1 MRGAAAAPGTPGVC
15 GRVPGTAGCPPPP
28 GLRDGAESRGRMR
41 FSFFFFFS
49 GFSLVFAEL
58 SEGQREPRRS
68 SARSKGQPRP
78 VLGVVFCPLGPL
90 GGGGQSSPG
99 RPGAE
104 GGALPAPRLP
114 AHTQAADGGGGWLC
128 QTHTH
133 THTPETPIILSLTRC
148 FCCPRL
154 LTLQHS
160 CQQAS
165 LRAQN
170 PHAAP
175 LPAPQPRTRQIEPCR
190 CLGGGSGGDGGL
202 GTARLSPARLGP
214 ARPGA
219 SRRGQARRRAL
230 GSDQAKGSCVALF
243 PALRSPNV

>member
-41 FSFFFFFS
+41 FSFFFFFRGFRWCLRSCRRGS
-49 GFSLVFAEL
+49 GSLGAA
-58 SEGQREPRRS
+58 RR
-68 SARSKGQPRP
+68 APKG
-78 VLGVVFCPLGPL
+78 
-90 GGGGQSSPG
+90 SPG
-99 RPGAE
+99 RSWGEFFVPSALSGAAGRAPRAGRERRGEPCPPPGSPHTPRRRMAGE
-104 GGALPAPRLP
+104 GGSVR
-114 AHTQAADGGGGWLC
+114 
-128 QTHTH
+128 HTH